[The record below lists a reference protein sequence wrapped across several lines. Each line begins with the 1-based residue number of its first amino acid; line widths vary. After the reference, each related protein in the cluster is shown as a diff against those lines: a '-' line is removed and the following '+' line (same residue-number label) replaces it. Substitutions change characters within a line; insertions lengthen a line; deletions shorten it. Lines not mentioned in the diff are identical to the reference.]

1 MDKTKAIFPQSAGG
15 SQITK
20 PIGAMPLFDVPT
32 GLIRILDRDLQAAGI
47 LKRDDRG
54 RTVDM
59 HAMRG
64 TSGSLLAAAGTSPI
78 VLKELMRHKRI
89 ETTLKHYVDPR
100 LLDAA
105 GAVATLPAIGFA
117 NATATRTA
125 GESASGALNGAPNAA
140 RDSKSQGIADQME
153 TAARGAAIAKRSRNH
168 RISPAFRQK
177 KKSGRRDSNPRHP
190 AWEASALPT
199 ELRPRFWRV

>member
-1 MDKTKAIFPQSAGG
+1 VAAELRWWIADKTKAIFPQSAGG
-15 SQITK
+15 SEITK

-47 LKRDDRG
+47 PKRDDRG
-54 RTVDM
+54 RTVDV

-64 TSGSLLAAAGTSPI
+64 TFGSLLAAAGTSPI

-89 ETTLKHYVDPR
+89 ETTLKHDVDPR
-100 LLDAA
+100 LLDVA

-125 GESASGALNGAPNAA
+125 GELASGALDGAPNAA
-140 RDSKSQGIADQME
+140 RDSTSQEIADQME
-153 TAARGAAIAKRSRNH
+153 TAARGAAIAKTSRNH
-168 RISPAFRQK
+168 RVSPVF
-177 KKSGRRDSNPRHP
+177 P
-190 AWEASALPT
+190 AKEEKRAKGLEPSTSSLGS
-199 ELRPRFWRV
+199 